1 VQRSGDQSLQ
11 AYALALPDYDTLSSA
26 VGTVEP
32 QALCGAIA
40 GLRLGLATALAPELR
55 AVYDAC
61 AAAEAAAG
69 AYSPDP
75 VSIGRRRLRD
85 VCLGYLAALDTAET
99 TALCMAQLKGA
110 RCITDS
116 LAAFTAASGVSGPAR
131 LEASAHFAQVVK
143 DDPLYAQ
150 AQAHARTRT
159 RTHTP
164 ASPSRFPCAP
174 PPLFPLR
181 RGLDKWFR
189 TRAGASV
196 PTALA
201 EVRELM
207 SLPSFSMTNPNRVR
221 AVVGAFTMLN
231 HKAFH
236 AADGSGYEFIAQSVI
251 DLDKV
256 TAAHAAAPRA
266 QRYRPRPTASD
277 HARDA
282 SSARVRLPF
291 RPLVG
296 PQINPQVA
304 ARLARSFSAWRRL
317 SPAYGELM
325 RAQLERLAKA
335 EGLSRNTLEIVTMSL
350 N

>member
-1 VQRSGDQSLQ
+1 
-11 AYALALPDYDTLSSA
+11 
-26 VGTVEP
+26 
-32 QALCGAIA
+32 
-40 GLRLGLATALAPELR
+40 
-55 AVYDAC
+55 
-61 AAAEAAAG
+61 
-69 AYSPDP
+69 
-75 VSIGRRRLRD
+75 
-85 VCLGYLAALDTAET
+85 
-99 TALCMAQLKGA
+99 
-110 RCITDS
+110 
-116 LAAFTAASGVSGPAR
+116 
-131 LEASAHFAQVVK
+131 
-143 DDPLYAQ
+143 
-150 AQAHARTRT
+150 
-159 RTHTP
+159 
-164 ASPSRFPCAP
+164 
-174 PPLFPLR
+174 
-181 RGLDKWFR
+181 
-189 TRAGASV
+189 V